1 MKNKALAISTAVI
14 TLISIAL
21 ILISVMGGNPFVNAE
36 KNIENLNQQ
45 LQSVEENIKVKESSV
60 EDLDKEIAGIDSAL
74 AGEAGELGSV
84 DTAIAS
90 FKNAMINP
98 IDINYMGEAYKNFNT
113 KADKG
118 VEIKSIVYATGTP
131 NFGKSSLAAAET
143 FKGRFIENEI
153 NDKAIQL
160 NKNVLDTIA
169 ILEYGKNSDLGM
181 VKNLIA
187 AKYFVNG
194 EFNAD
199 LLKEFDDTKNEIA
212 NKINFLAKVENR
224 FNNNGYSQSLMGS
237 LGEPGNSTS
246 DDFKLF
252 MEKLNNLSLLYYD
265 TLERSAQ
272 GTSTF
277 DVIEKNYDSEGKT
290 VTLKA
295 LTDQSG
301 HIYLM
306 EETPQGG
313 KSTIT
318 YYDENNNPW
327 YYVNF
332 KDNNVMDLNL
342 TPSKVVNQKAKELLD
357 KFATIATP
365 STEGLPSTEEIPS
378 TEETSEDTQSSST
391 DSDNN

>member
-21 ILISVMGGNPFVNAE
+21 ILVSLIGGNPFVNAE
-36 KNIENLNQQ
+36 KNIENLTQQ
-45 LQSVEENIKVKESSV
+45 LQSVEENIKIKEGSV
-60 EDLDKEIAGIDSAL
+60 EDLDKEIASIDTVL
-74 AGEAGELGSV
+74 TGEAGEMGSV
-84 DTAIAS
+84 DTAIS
-90 FKNAMINP
+90 SLKNSIINP
-98 IDINYMGEAYKNFNT
+98 VDINYVSEAYKNFKT
-113 KADKG
+113 KSNKG
-118 VEIKSIVYATGTP
+118 SEIKSIVYATGTSS
-131 NFGKSSLAAAET
+131 FGKSSLAAAEA

-160 NKNVLDTIA
+160 NKNILDTIA
-169 ILEYGKNSDLGM
+169 VLEYGKNSDLGM
-181 VKNLIA
+181 IKNLIA
-187 AKYFVNG
+187 TKYFVDG
-194 EFNAD
+194 EFNKE
-199 LLKEFDDTKNEIA
+199 LLKEFDDAKNEIS

-224 FNNNGYSQSLMGS
+224 FNNNGYSQSLIGS
-237 LGEPGNSTS
+237 IGETSNTSS
-246 DDFKLF
+246 DDYKLF

-265 TLERSAQ
+265 TLARSSE

-277 DVIEKNYDSEGKT
+277 EVVEKNYDSEGKT
-290 VTLKA
+290 ITLKA

-313 KSTIT
+313 KSALT

-342 TPSKVVNQKAKELLD
+342 TPSKVVNKKAKELLD
-357 KFATIATP
+357 KFATIQTP
-365 STEGLPSTEEIPS
+365 STEDTSS
-378 TEETSEDTQSSST
+378 TEETTENTQSSPT
-391 DSDNN
+391 DNDNN

>member
-1 MKNKALAISTAVI
+1 MKNKALAISSAVI

-45 LQSVEENIKVKESSV
+45 LQSVEENINVKESSV

-74 AGEAGELGSV
+74 AGEAGELGSI

-90 FKNAMINP
+90 LKNSMINP
-98 IDINYMGEAYKNFNT
+98 IDINYIGEAYKNFNT

-131 NFGKSSLAAAET
+131 KFGKSSLAAAET
-143 FKGRFIENEI
+143 LKGRFIENEI

-169 ILEYGKNSDLGM
+169 VLEYGKNSDLGM

-199 LLKEFDDTKNEIA
+199 LLKVFDDTKNEIA

-224 FNNNGYSQSLMGS
+224 FNNNGYSQSLIGS
-237 LGEPGNSTS
+237 LGEASSSTS

-252 MEKLNNLSLLYYD
+252 IEKLNNLSLLYYD

-277 DVIEKNYDSEGKT
+277 DVVEKNYGSEEKT

-301 HIYLM
+301 RIYLM

-318 YYDENNNPW
+318 YYDENKNPW

-342 TPSKVVNQKAKELLD
+342 TPSKVVNQKARELLD

-365 STEGLPSTEEIPS
+365 SNEELPS
-378 TEETSEDTQSSST
+378 TEETSEDAQSSPT
-391 DSDNN
+391 DNDNN

>member
-1 MKNKALAISTAVI
+1 MKNKALAISTSVI

-74 AGEAGELGSV
+74 AGEAGESGSV

-98 IDINYMGEAYKNFNT
+98 IDINYLGEAYKNFNT

-169 ILEYGKNSDLGM
+169 VLEYGKNSDLGM

-199 LLKEFDDTKNEIA
+199 LLKVFDDTKNEIA

-224 FNNNGYSQSLMGS
+224 FNNNGYSQSLIGS
-237 LGEPGNSTS
+237 LGEASSSTS

-252 MEKLNNLSLLYYD
+252 IEKLNNLSLLYYD
-265 TLERSAQ
+265 TLARSAQ

-277 DVIEKNYDSEGKT
+277 DVVEKNYGSEEKT

-301 HIYLM
+301 RIYLM

-318 YYDENNNPW
+318 YYDENKNPW

-342 TPSKVVNQKAKELLD
+342 TPSKVVNQKAKEILD
-357 KFATIATP
+357 KFKTIETP
-365 STEGLPSTEEIPS
+365 STEDIPQ
-378 TEETSEDTQSSST
+378 TEETSEDAQSSPT
-391 DSDNN
+391 DNDNN

>member
-60 EDLDKEIAGIDSAL
+60 EELDKEIAGIDSAL
-74 AGEAGELGSV
+74 AGETGELGSV
-84 DTAIAS
+84 DTVIAS
-90 FKNAMINP
+90 LKNSMINP
-98 IDINYMGEAYKNFNT
+98 VDINYIGEAYKNFNT

-131 NFGKSSLAAAET
+131 KFGKSSLAAAET
-143 FKGRFIENEI
+143 FKGIFIENEI

-169 ILEYGKNSDLGM
+169 VLEYGKNSDLGM

-187 AKYFVNG
+187 AKYFVDG

-199 LLKEFDDTKNEIA
+199 LLKEFDDTNNEIS

-237 LGEPGNSTS
+237 LGEAGNSTS

-265 TLERSAQ
+265 TLARSAQ

-301 HIYLM
+301 RIYLM
-306 EETPQGG
+306 EEMPQGG
-313 KSTIT
+313 KSTVT

-342 TPSKVVNQKAKELLD
+342 TPSKFVNQKGRELLD
-357 KFATIATP
+357 KFATIAT
-365 STEGLPSTEEIPS
+365 PSTEEIPS

-391 DSDNN
+391 DNDNN

>member
-1 MKNKALAISTAVI
+1 MKNKALAISTAAI

-36 KNIENLNQQ
+36 KNIENLHQQ

-113 KADKG
+113 KADKS
-118 VEIKSIVYATGTP
+118 VEINSIVYATGTSK
-131 NFGKSSLAAAET
+131 FGKSSLAAAET

-169 ILEYGKNSDLGM
+169 VLEYGKNSDLGM

-194 EFNAD
+194 EFNTD
-199 LLKEFDDTKNEIA
+199 LLKEFDYTKNEIA

-237 LGEPGNSTS
+237 LGEPGYSTS

-265 TLERSAQ
+265 TLARSAQ

-342 TPSKVVNQKAKELLD
+342 TPSKVVNQKGRELLD

-365 STEGLPSTEEIPS
+365 STEEIPLN
-378 TEETSEDTQSSST
+378 EETSEDTQSSPT
-391 DSDNN
+391 DNDNN

>member
-74 AGEAGELGSV
+74 AGETGELGSV

-90 FKNAMINP
+90 LKNSMINP
-98 IDINYMGEAYKNFNT
+98 IDINYIGEAYKNFNT

-131 NFGKSSLAAAET
+131 KFGKSSLAAAET
-143 FKGRFIENEI
+143 FKGIFIENEI
-153 NDKAIQL
+153 NDKATRL

-169 ILEYGKNSDLGM
+169 VLEYGKNSDLGM

-187 AKYFVNG
+187 AKYFVDG
-194 EFNAD
+194 EFNTD
-199 LLKEFDDTKNEIA
+199 LLKEFDDTKNEIS
-212 NKINFLAKVENR
+212 NKINFIAKVENR
-224 FNNNGYSQSLMGS
+224 FNNNGYSQSLIAS
-237 LGEPGNSTS
+237 LGEAGNSTS

-265 TLERSAQ
+265 TLARSAQ

-301 HIYLM
+301 RIYLM
-306 EETPQGG
+306 EEMPQGG
-313 KSTIT
+313 KSTVT

-342 TPSKVVNQKAKELLD
+342 TPSKVVNQKGRELLD
-357 KFATIATP
+357 KFATIAT
-365 STEGLPSTEEIPS
+365 PSTEEIPS

-391 DSDNN
+391 DNDNN

>member
-36 KNIENLNQQ
+36 KNIENLNEQ

-74 AGEAGELGSV
+74 AGEACELGSV

-90 FKNAMINP
+90 LKNSMINP
-98 IDINYMGEAYKNFNT
+98 IDINYIGEAYKNFNT

-131 NFGKSSLAAAET
+131 KFGKSSLAAAET
-143 FKGRFIENEI
+143 FKGIFIENEI
-153 NDKAIQL
+153 NDKANQL

-169 ILEYGKNSDLGM
+169 VLEYGKNSDLSM

-187 AKYFVNG
+187 GKYFVDG
-194 EFNAD
+194 EFNTD
-199 LLKEFDDTKNEIA
+199 LLKEFDDTKNEIS
-212 NKINFLAKVENR
+212 NKINFIAKVENR
-224 FNNNGYSQSLMGS
+224 FNNNGYSQSLIAS
-237 LGEPGNSTS
+237 LGEAGNSTS

-265 TLERSAQ
+265 TLARSAQ

-295 LTDQSG
+295 LTNQSG

-313 KSTIT
+313 KGTVT

-342 TPSKVVNQKAKELLD
+342 TPSKVVNQKGRELLD
-357 KFATIATP
+357 KFATLAM
-365 STEGLPSTEEIPS
+365 PSTEEIPS

>member
-60 EDLDKEIAGIDSAL
+60 EELDKEIAGIDSAL
-74 AGEAGELGSV
+74 AGETGELGSV
-84 DTAIAS
+84 DTVIAS
-90 FKNAMINP
+90 LKNSMINP
-98 IDINYMGEAYKNFNT
+98 VDINYIGEAYKNFNT

-131 NFGKSSLAAAET
+131 KFGKSSLAAAET
-143 FKGRFIENEI
+143 FKGIFIENEI

-169 ILEYGKNSDLGM
+169 VLEYGKNSDLGM

-187 AKYFVNG
+187 AKYFVDG

-199 LLKEFDDTKNEIA
+199 LLKEFDDTNNEIS

-237 LGEPGNSTS
+237 LREAGNSTS

-265 TLERSAQ
+265 TLARSAQ

-301 HIYLM
+301 RIYLM
-306 EETPQGG
+306 EEMPQGG
-313 KSTIT
+313 KSTVT

-342 TPSKVVNQKAKELLD
+342 TPSKVVNQKGRELLD
-357 KFATIATP
+357 KFATIAT
-365 STEGLPSTEEIPS
+365 PSTEEIPS

-391 DSDNN
+391 DNDNN